1 MSNTFKSTVLLLFVA
16 INLSAQAPNDNA
28 VYAMLQEGID
38 AFNARDAVRFA
49 NLYADNAEFIAPDGN
64 ILHGKSSIRAAH
76 EALFQMIPKPEKSAT
91 EYVERKVT
99 MLSADMVLLTA
110 RWKSTDTVGGQ
121 DQASEMSFS
130 FLAKQTNGKWQ
141 GLLTTLTPVTPFPE
155 NGK

>member
-16 INLSAQAPNDNA
+16 FNLSAQAPNDDA

-64 ILHGKSSIRAAH
+64 IFHGREQIRAAH
-76 EALFQMIPKPEKSAT
+76 AELFTMIPKPEKSAT

-99 MLSADMVLLTA
+99 MLSADLVLLTA
-110 RWKSTDTVGGQ
+110 RWKSTDSFGGQ
-121 DQASEMSFS
+121 DQVSEMSFS

-141 GLLTTLTPVTPFPE
+141 GQLTTLTPVVPMPQ
-155 NGK
+155 GK

>member
-1 MSNTFKSTVLLLFVA
+1 MLNTFKSTVLLLFVA
-16 INLSAQAPNDNA
+16 VNLSAQAPDDKA

-64 ILHGKSSIRAAH
+64 ILHGKEQIRAAH
-76 EALFQMIPKPEKSAT
+76 AELFKMIPAAEKSAT

-110 RWKSTDTVGGQ
+110 RWKSTDTFGGQ
-121 DQASEMSFS
+121 DQESEMSFS
-130 FLAKQTNGKWQ
+130 FLAEHTNGKWQ
-141 GLLTTLTPVTPFPE
+141 GRLTTLTPVAPMPQ
-155 NGK
+155 GK